1 MPGLGGADE
10 HVRPQ
15 LWVDDLSDA
24 QEIAIWVDDCE
35 LAKAPRLIFKAVH
48 SRDASMRQR
57 TRRERTVDALD
68 IHDTDVATGR

>member
-24 QEIAIWVDDCE
+24 QEIAIWVNDGE
-35 LAKAPRLIFKAVH
+35 LSKAPRLVFKGVH
-48 SRDASMRQR
+48 SWDTSMR
-57 TRRERTVDALD
+57 
-68 IHDTDVATGR
+68 